1 MPSSVIAGVALLV
14 LSGAY
19 WMGSNMIAQSSM
31 SGSVGADGL
40 PKLLAIV
47 LAVLSVIL
55 IVQSLVMRRLAA
67 ASQEVAK
74 EVAVEEGGEVDE
86 FTRRGHVLAVILLAI
101 TIVYSLILPYA
112 GYAVSIGFLL
122 LAVALFYGRRPSVG
136 LFAFVAIGA
145 GCFHLIFVT
154 LLGVRM
160 PVGIWP
166 SLFQ

>member
-1 MPSSVIAGVALLV
+1 MIAGFVLLV
-14 LSGAY
+14 LSGVY

-55 IVQSLVMRRLAA
+55 IIQSIVMRRLTV
-67 ASQEVAK
+67 ASQDPVLA
-74 EVAVEEGGEVDE
+74 EEDGGEPE
-86 FTRRGHVLAVILLAI
+86 FTRRGHILAAVLLVI
-101 TIVYSLILPYA
+101 TIVYSLLLPYA

-122 LAVALFYGRRPSVG
+122 LAVALFYGRRPSLG
-136 LFAFVAIGA
+136 LFAFVSIGA
-145 GCFHLIFVT
+145 FCFHSIFVS

-166 SLFQ
+166 GLFQ